1 MNNLPEIQDRI
12 LYTPGEQNP
21 PEKEVVTF
29 KQDIADQYDAL
40 EARRREI
47 NLQLSENGAEI
58 NRILESTGQIVAENG
73 AWQKSISRVG
83 KLRLDAEGLE
93 AGLRY
98 VEGQMG
104 LLKRV
109 NSWLKTR

>member
-1 MNNLPEIQDRI
+1 MNNLQDIQDRI

-40 EARRREI
+40 DARRREI
-47 NLQLSENGAEI
+47 NLQLSENGAET
-58 NRILESTGQIVAENG
+58 NRILESIGQVVAESG
-73 AWQKSISRVG
+73 EWKKASVRVG
-83 KLRLDAEGLE
+83 KLRLEAEGLE

-98 VEGQMG
+98 VDGQIEVLM
-104 LLKRV
+104 RS
-109 NSWLKTR
+109 NYWLKTR